1 MPETFHYG
9 GQAVIEGVMIRGQKN
24 IAMAVHRPSGE
35 LSLIIK
41 PLAAAYTGKI
51 RKIPLVRGVV
61 IPLETLVL
69 GIQTLLYSA
78 NISLEEEKQEISPLT
93 LWMLIAVSLTFAVAL
108 FFLGPLFL
116 VRFIDPYLA
125 SPLLSN
131 IVEGVIRI
139 AIFVLYLGVI
149 SLIPEIRR
157 VFAYHGAEHKVVN
170 AYEDGAPLELEAI
183 RKYST
188 AHIRCGTSFLLVVL
202 IIAIIVFALLGHPTL
217 WLRILSRII
226 LVPVI
231 AALSYELIHFSAAH
245 ADNRLIRYLLAP
257 GLILQAMTTREPS
270 DIQLNAAI
278 SALRGVIE
286 ADQLQEDG

>member
-24 IAMAVHRPSGE
+24 LAMAVHRPSGE

-125 SPLLSN
+125 SALLSN
-131 IVEGVIRI
+131 IVEGIIRI

-257 GLILQAMTTREPS
+257 GLILQAMTTRKPS
-270 DIQLNAAI
+270 DIQLKAAI

>member
-257 GLILQAMTTREPS
+257 GLILQAMTTRKPS
-270 DIQLNAAI
+270 DIQLKAAI

>member
-1 MPETFHYG
+1 
-9 GQAVIEGVMIRGQKN
+9 MIRGQKN
-24 IAMAVHRPSGE
+24 LAMAVHRPSGE

>member
-24 IAMAVHRPSGE
+24 LAMAVHRPSGE

-125 SPLLSN
+125 SALLSN
-131 IVEGVIRI
+131 IVEGIIRI

>member
-125 SPLLSN
+125 SALLSN
-131 IVEGVIRI
+131 IVEGIIRI

-257 GLILQAMTTREPS
+257 GLILQAMTTRKPS
-270 DIQLNAAI
+270 DIQLKAAI

>member
-1 MPETFHYG
+1 LPETFHYG

-125 SPLLSN
+125 SALLSN
-131 IVEGVIRI
+131 IVEGIIRI